1 VKEMDGFLVF
11 GIGRMFCI
19 DERFS
24 VISEISLGKAVN
36 DIVRVHDSVRRG
48 VNESQIVE
56 FFEAL
61 KAKNVTRFFVESKAM
76 ADEFSRLYEIKV
88 QQYEDVDLWRQV
100 RLNFLNQFLSTKEQ
114 ELLHEVALGISR
126 SAIREASEQSDQLI
140 IQAMNSLD
148 DVEKVQNLMVSRLRE
163 WYGLHFPEAAH
174 AIDNSQNLARIVAEG
189 GSREQI
195 ESNPDLIKLVTDSSV
210 KAELLNQSMGAEI
223 PDQDMT
229 MIQSLAHQILDL
241 YQLREQL
248 EKYLD
253 ESMQVTAPNLR
264 GLIGPVIGARLI
276 GLAGGIEKL
285 ARFPSSTIQ
294 VLGAEQALFRALK
307 TGAKPPKHGV
317 IFQHTL
323 VHSAPWWQRGK
334 IARILAGK
342 IAIAARIDFYSGQYV
357 ADELKQNVLSRVA
370 EIKRKYP
377 TAPKTPPSKPQKRP
391 QRRKRFAKRPKPH
404 APRKRR
410 SNERR
415 KKT

>member
-1 VKEMDGFLVF
+1 MDGFLVF

-19 DERFS
+19 DERFTL
-24 VISEISLGKAVN
+24 ISELPLGKAVN
-36 DIVRVHDSVRRG
+36 DIVQVHDRVRRG
-48 VNESQIVE
+48 LNEPQLVE
-56 FFEAL
+56 FFDAL
-61 KAKNVTRFFVESKAM
+61 KAKNITRFFVESKTM
-76 ADEFSRLYEIKV
+76 ADEFSRLYEVTV
-88 QQYEDVDLWRQV
+88 QHYEDVNLWRQV
-100 RLNFLNQFLSTKEQ
+100 RLNFLSQFLSTKEQ
-114 ELLHEVALGISR
+114 ELLHGLALGISR
-126 SAIREASEQSDQLI
+126 SAIREASEQSDQLT

-174 AIDNSQNLARIVAEG
+174 AIDSGQSLARIVAEG

-195 ESNPDLIKLVTDSSV
+195 ESNPDLVKLITNSSV
-210 KAELLNQSMGAEI
+210 KAELLSQSMGAEI

-229 MIQSLAHQILDL
+229 MIQSLAQQILDL

-253 ESMQVTAPNLR
+253 ESMQVIAPNLR

-276 GLAGGIEKL
+276 GLAGGLEKL
-285 ARFPSSTIQ
+285 ARFPASTIQ

-323 VHSAPWWQRGK
+323 IHSAPWWQRGK

-342 IAIAARIDFYSGQYV
+342 IAIAARVDLYSGQYI

-370 EIKRKYP
+370 EVKRKYP
-377 TAPKTPPSKPQKRP
+377 TAPKTSPSKPQRRPPKR
-391 QRRKRFAKRPKPH
+391 QRYRKRPKPH
-404 APRKRR
+404 APKKRR
-410 SNERR
+410 STDRR
-415 KKT
+415 KQS

>member
-1 VKEMDGFLVF
+1 
-11 GIGRMFCI
+11 MFCI